1 VNLKTPLPPHHT
13 RKANAQSRNNDV
25 HQSPILKNQ
34 SKALYLCFQSLLL
47 DLDRSKKKDSDVDPH
62 EEYLA
67 AARCIARCVDM
78 FCNIDKTIDIGML
91 LKQHELADAS
101 EDKDDITRR
110 DKKLS
115 KLYIR

>member
-1 VNLKTPLPPHHT
+1 M
-13 RKANAQSRNNDV
+13 R
-25 HQSPILKNQ
+25 NQ
-34 SKALYLCFQSLLL
+34 SKALYLRLQPLLL
-47 DLDRSKKKDSDVDPH
+47 GFDRSKKKDSDVDPH

-91 LKQHELADAS
+91 LKQHELADGS
-101 EDKDDITRR
+101 EDEDDVTRR

-115 KLYIR
+115 KMYVRLSILLTRIN